1 MKIKT
6 VAMLS
11 MAMLGVSLAISP
23 VQARSLADV
32 QASGVLRVGTTGDY
46 KPMSYLNPQ
55 TKAYEGFDAEMAASL
70 AQFLGVKLEYV
81 PTTWKTLGRYAGR

>member
-46 KPMSYLNPQ
+46 KPMS
-55 TKAYEGFDAEMAASL
+55 
-70 AQFLGVKLEYV
+70 
-81 PTTWKTLGRYAGR
+81 